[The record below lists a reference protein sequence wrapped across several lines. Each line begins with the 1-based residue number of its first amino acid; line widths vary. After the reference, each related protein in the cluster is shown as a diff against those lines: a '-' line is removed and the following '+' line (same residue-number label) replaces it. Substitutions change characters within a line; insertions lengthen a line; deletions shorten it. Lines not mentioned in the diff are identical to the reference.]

1 MIIVDDH
8 LALLA
13 IAGALPQLGHP
24 GPIATTYGFHFRLA
38 RAVAD
43 SARSGTLSRRLE
55 NAPAAIRRVLRP
67 PANRIVVLDP
77 RASIDEAVRVGIEHS
92 VNLLLAEL
100 VGAAV
105 HHQAAIRVTPGYE
118 GRSWAAVMGASGV
131 NFATVD
137 A

>member
-13 IAGALPQLGHP
+13 IAGALPDLGHP

-43 SARSGTLSRRLE
+43 STRTGSLSRRLAD
-55 NAPAAIRRVLRP
+55 APAALNRVLRP
-67 PANRIVVLDP
+67 PANRLVVLDP
-77 RASIDEAVRVGIEHS
+77 RASVDEAVRVGMAHGA
-92 VNLLLAEL
+92 NLLLAEL
-100 VGAAV
+100 VGAAL
-105 HHQAAIRVTPGYE
+105 HHHAAVRVTPGNE
-118 GRSWAAVMGASGV
+118 GRIWAAVMAAEDLS
-131 NFATVD
+131 FATVN